1 MVCLGMCRVLY
12 SGVSPL
18 RHTRTQRT
26 ETLTF
31 HPGCRLL
38 GAVAV
43 ALPTTFWFLSS
54 GQKADKHN
62 DHEQQRALRSSHP
75 GIINTPHK
83 DIETKA
89 DGSDSDLP
97 EDAPNRPDNREKVC
111 RLEPM
116 NSASHIPYLG
126 ADHEYHQIEKKLA
139 QKPATKRVDPMK

>member
-1 MVCLGMCRVLY
+1 MVRAVLY
-12 SGVSPL
+12 IEGLSNETIKP
-18 RHTRTQRT
+18 RIQ
-26 ETLTF
+26 TLTAST
-31 HPGCRLL
+31 GTRLL

-89 DGSDSDLP
+89 DGSDSELP
-97 EDAPNRPDNREKVC
+97 ADAPNRPDNREKVS
-111 RLEPM
+111 RLK
-116 NSASHIPYLG
+116 SLGSVLHTLYQDSDHI
-126 ADHEYHQIEKKLA
+126 
-139 QKPATKRVDPMK
+139 TRSRRS